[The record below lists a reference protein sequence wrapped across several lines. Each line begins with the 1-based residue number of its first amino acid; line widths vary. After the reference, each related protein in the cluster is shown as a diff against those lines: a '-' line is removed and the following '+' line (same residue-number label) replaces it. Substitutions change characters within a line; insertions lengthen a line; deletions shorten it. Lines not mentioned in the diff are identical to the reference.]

1 MDPSNSELASQLFA
15 AFNRRDLDGALA
27 LVHDE
32 VEFIA
37 PTAEI
42 ANDGRP
48 YRGHAG
54 MEKYYADAARVWIE
68 LEVMPREYREVG
80 DAAGTPVVACNVGA
94 VSETLEGGRLGAL
107 VPPPTPRRCQMRLS
121 RRFQA
126 PISLDGAGSPPLRRR

>member
-1 MDPSNSELASQLFA
+1 VELSNSELASELFA

-27 LVHDE
+27 IVHDE

-37 PTAEI
+37 PTADM

-80 DAAGTPVVACNVGA
+80 DDA
-94 VSETLEGGRLGAL
+94 VLVLGRVWGRGEGGYIQDSPTQWVMRVKDGRIRWIRVFTNRSAAL
-107 VPPPTPRRCQMRLS
+107 AEVGLEDQ
-121 RRFQA
+121 
-126 PISLDGAGSPPLRRR
+126 G